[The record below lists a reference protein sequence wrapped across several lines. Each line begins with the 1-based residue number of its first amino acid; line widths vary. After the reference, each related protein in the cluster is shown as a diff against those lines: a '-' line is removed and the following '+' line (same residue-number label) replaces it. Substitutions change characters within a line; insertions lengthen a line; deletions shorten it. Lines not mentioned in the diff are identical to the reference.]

1 MQELS
6 PESVIYFNNRNMNP
20 VPRVKA
26 EVTCNNIRT
35 VFHRVSRVKFGV
47 VSFMI
52 ISFLKYK
59 V

>member
-1 MQELS
+1 
-6 PESVIYFNNRNMNP
+6 MNP
-20 VPRVKA
+20 VPRVKV
-26 EVTCNNIRT
+26 EVTSNNIRT